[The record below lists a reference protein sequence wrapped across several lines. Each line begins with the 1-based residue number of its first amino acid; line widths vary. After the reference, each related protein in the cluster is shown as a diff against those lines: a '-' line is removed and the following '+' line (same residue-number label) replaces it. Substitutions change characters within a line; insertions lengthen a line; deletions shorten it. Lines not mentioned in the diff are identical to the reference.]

1 MRSAFLPYFFLSVL
15 CLRVRRFS
23 TWLSITMPVGSIR
36 SFCLFIWLLLSVC
49 LYFSQFVF
57 LCVCDKV
64 LQVFQFV
71 SVNPPLFVHLS
82 SWLPARACFYLQVVY
97 MYQSLSVRLSVHCP
111 PTAEQELSY
120 YFQHQQKLPVTLTKG
135 PTKF

>member
-97 MYQSLSVRLSVHCP
+97 MYQSLSVRLSIVRQP
-111 PTAEQELSY
+111 QSRNSVIISNTNKSY
-120 YFQHQQKLPVTLTKG
+120 QLL
-135 PTKF
+135 

>member
-1 MRSAFLPYFFLSVL
+1 MLSCRTSFSLFFVYAFAGFLPGCQSL
-15 CLRVRRFS
+15 CLSLQLDPSV
-23 TWLSITMPVGSIR
+23 
-36 SFCLFIWLLLSVC
+36 CLFGCYCLSVC
-49 LYFSQFVF
+49 ISLSSYFY
-57 LCVCDKV
+57 
-64 LQVFQFV
+64 V
-71 SVNPPLFVHLS
+71 SVIRSYKSFNLCLLIHHCFHLS